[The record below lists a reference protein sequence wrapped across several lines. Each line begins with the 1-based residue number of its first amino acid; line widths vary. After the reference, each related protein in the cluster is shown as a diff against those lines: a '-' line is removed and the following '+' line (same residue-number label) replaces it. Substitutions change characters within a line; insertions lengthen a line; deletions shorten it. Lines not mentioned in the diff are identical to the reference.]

1 MRLSCSCFKMAGI
14 GLAILGLNAQ
24 TPESGPRVQQAS
36 TVAQAPGPANEIP
49 GLPPRAAPTD
59 YPAQTKLGAVTIAAE
74 FAGHGIPTPE
84 AAYSTED
91 YAVVEVGI
99 FGPPGTRPQLS
110 FNDFALRINGKK
122 NPARSEPFE
131 EIIGSVKDPNW
142 LAPKQE
148 KASSTT
154 IGGSGNDAPP
164 PPPPKMPP
172 ELQRAMAQ
180 RVRKASLVEGARP
193 LPQAGLLY
201 FSYGGKVKSIHSLE
215 LIYNGPLG
223 KASLDLEP

>member
-1 MRLSCSCFKMAGI
+1 MRLSSLLKMAGL

-24 TPESGPRVQQAS
+24 TPDSQPPVQQAS
-36 TVAQAPGPANEIP
+36 AAAAGPSPASEIP
-49 GLPPRAAPTD
+49 GLPTRAAPSD
-59 YPAQTKLGAVTIAAE
+59 YPAQAKLGTVTIAAE
-74 FAGHGIPTPE
+74 FDGHGIPTPE
-84 AAYSTED
+84 GAYSTED

-99 FGPPGTRPQLS
+99 FGPAGARPQLS
-110 FNDFALRINGKK
+110 FRDFALRINGKK

-131 EIIGSVKDPNW
+131 EMIGSVKDPNW
-142 LAPKQE
+142 LPPKQE
-148 KASSTT
+148 KTSSTS
-154 IGGSGNDAPP
+154 IGGGANDAPP

-172 ELQRAMAQ
+172 ELQRAMVQ
-180 RVRKASLVEGARP
+180 HVRKASLVEGARP

-223 KASLDLEP
+223 KASFDLEP